1 MKWKEADFNTGILNI
16 NAVLIYGPDAGFV
29 DELCDKAIEKLNID
43 KDNLLALDADELREK
58 QDSVF
63 AESCSP
69 SMFGGRKAV
78 LISGAGDSDTEIIS
92 ELVTLSS
99 LCATIIV
106 TAGDLRVG
114 PLRKTFENGDNIAA
128 VACYTDDTK
137 TLETLIYKELSAGSG
152 IHQITPDAM
161 SYMLSHMGGD
171 RGVTRSFLQKIA
183 IYVSDKHVVEL
194 EDVEKC
200 LPDTSATSADDY
212 MYSMTAGH
220 INQTMV
226 ALDRLI
232 YGGTDAN
239 MLVRMLYLHFTKLL
253 TAVVDG
259 QLPKL
264 FWKVADKF
272 NTAVKIWPEQEIVNV
287 LSKLNDLEKMCR
299 TSGMQPEILIRDFSL
314 KLSTEH
320 KYARHRGGSRSRG
333 AVFFAVLRF
342 LQQQLCYFPL

>member
-1 MKWKEADFNTGILNI
+1 MKWKESDFNFGVSNI
-16 NAVLIYGPDAGFV
+16 KAVLIYGPDAGLV
-29 DELCDKAIEKLNID
+29 DELCDKAIEKLEIER
-43 KDNLLALDADELREK
+43 DNLLALSANDLREK
-58 QDSVF
+58 QDAVF

-78 LISGAGDSDTEIIS
+78 IISDAGDGDTKIIS
-92 ELVTLSS
+92 ELVTTSS
-99 LCATIIV
+99 LCATVIV
-106 TAGDLRVG
+106 TAGDLRAG
-114 PLRKTFENGDNIAA
+114 SLRKLFEDGKDIAA
-128 VACYTDDTK
+128 VACYTDDSK
-137 TLETLIYKELSAGSG
+137 TLEALIHKELSAQSG
-152 IHQITPDAM
+152 IRQVTPDAM

-171 RGVTRSFLQKIA
+171 RGITRSFLQKIA
-183 IYVSDKHVVEL
+183 IYVSDKHVVDL

-212 MYSMTAGH
+212 MYSLTAGH

-232 YGGTDAN
+232 YSGADAN
-239 MLVRMLYLHFTKLL
+239 MLVRMLYNHFSKLL

-272 NTAVKIWPEQEIVNV
+272 RMAMKIWPEKEIVNV
-287 LSKLNDLEKMCR
+287 LAKLNDLEKLCR

-314 KLSTEH
+314 KLSVRAA
-320 KYARHRGGSRSRG
+320 KLALNRRK
-333 AVFFAVLRF
+333 
-342 LQQQLCYFPL
+342 

>member
-1 MKWKEADFNTGILNI
+1 MKWKESDFNSGILKV
-16 NAVLIYGPDAGFV
+16 NAVLIYGPDAGLV
-29 DELCDKAIEKLNID
+29 DELCDKAIEKLEIE
-43 KDNLLALDADELREK
+43 KDNLLVLDADELRDK
-58 QDSVF
+58 QDAVF

-78 LISGAGDSDTEIIS
+78 IISGAGDSDTKIIS
-92 ELVTLSS
+92 ELVLSTS

-106 TAGDLRVG
+106 TAGDLRIG
-114 PLRKTFENGDNIAA
+114 SLRKLFEDDSNIAA
-128 VACYTDDTK
+128 IACYSDDSK
-137 TLETLIYKELSAGSG
+137 TLEALIHKELSSQNG
-152 IHQITPDAM
+152 IKQVTPDAM

-171 RGVTRSFLQKIA
+171 RGITRSFLQKIA
-183 IYVSDKHVVEL
+183 IYVSDKHVVDL

-212 MYSMTAGH
+212 MYSLTAGH

-232 YGGTDAN
+232 YSGADAN
-239 MLVRMLYLHFTKLL
+239 MLVRMLYNHFSKLL

-272 NTAVKIWPEQEIVNV
+272 RMATKIWPEEEIVNV
-287 LSKLNDLEKMCR
+287 LSKLNDLEKSCR
-299 TSGMQPEILIRDFSL
+299 SRGMQPEILIRDFSL
-314 KLSTEH
+314 KLSVRAA
-320 KYARHRGGSRSRG
+320 KLALKRRK
-333 AVFFAVLRF
+333 
-342 LQQQLCYFPL
+342 

>member
-1 MKWKEADFNTGILNI
+1 MKWKESDFSSGILNV
-16 NAVLIYGPDAGFV
+16 NAVLIYGPDAGLV
-29 DELCDKAIEKLNID
+29 DEYCDKAIEKLEIE
-43 KDNLLALDADELREK
+43 KDNLLAIDASELREK
-58 QDSVF
+58 QDAVF

-78 LISGAGDSDTEIIS
+78 IISGAGDGDAKIIS
-92 ELVTLSS
+92 ELVTSTS
-99 LCATIIV
+99 LCATVIV
-106 TAGDLRVG
+106 TGGDLRVG
-114 PLRKTFENGDNIAA
+114 ALRKLFEDSQNIATI
-128 VACYTDDTK
+128 ACYTDDTK
-137 TLETLIYKELSAGSG
+137 TLENLIRQELSAQSG
-152 IHQITPDAM
+152 IRQITPDAM

-171 RGVTRSFLQKIA
+171 RGITRGFLQKIA

-212 MYSMTAGH
+212 MYSLTAGH
-220 INQTMV
+220 INPTMI

-232 YGGTDAN
+232 YSGADAN
-239 MLVRMLYLHFTKLL
+239 MLVRMLYNHFSKLL

-272 NTAVKIWPEQEIVNV
+272 NSAVKIWPSDEIVNV

-299 TSGMQPEILIRDFSL
+299 TNGMQPEILIRDFSL
-314 KLSTEH
+314 KLSVRAA
-320 KYARHRGGSRSRG
+320 KLALKRRK
-333 AVFFAVLRF
+333 
-342 LQQQLCYFPL
+342 

>member
-1 MKWKEADFNTGILNI
+1 MKWRESDFNSGILNI
-16 NAVLIYGPDAGFV
+16 NAVLIYGPDAGLV
-29 DELCDKAIEKLNID
+29 DELCDKALEKLEID
-43 KDNLLALDADELREK
+43 KDNLLALDADDLRDK
-58 QDSVF
+58 QDAVF

-78 LISGAGDSDTEIIS
+78 LISGAGDGDTKIIS
-92 ELVTLSS
+92 ELVTSTS

-114 PLRKTFENGDNIAA
+114 GSLRKLFEDGKNIAA

-137 TLETLIYKELSAGSG
+137 TLEALIHKELSAQAG
-152 IHQITPDAM
+152 IRQVTPDAM

-171 RGVTRSFLQKIA
+171 RGITRSFLQKIA
-183 IYVSDKHVVEL
+183 IYVSDKHVVDL

-212 MYSMTAGH
+212 MYSLTAGH

-232 YGGTDAN
+232 YSGADAN
-239 MLVRMLYLHFTKLL
+239 MLVRMLYNHFSKLL

-272 NTAVKIWPEQEIVNV
+272 NMAMKIWPADEIVNV

-314 KLSTEH
+314 KLSVRAA
-320 KYARHRGGSRSRG
+320 KLSLKRRK
-333 AVFFAVLRF
+333 
-342 LQQQLCYFPL
+342 

>member
-1 MKWKEADFNTGILNI
+1 MKWKESDFNSGIQNI
-16 NAVLIYGPDAGFV
+16 NAVLIYGPDAGLV
-29 DELCDKAIEKLNID
+29 DELCDKALEKLEID
-43 KDNLLALDADELREK
+43 KDNLLALDANELRDK
-58 QDSVF
+58 QDAVF

-78 LISGAGDSDTEIIS
+78 IISGAGDSDTKILS
-92 ELVTLSS
+92 ELVNSAS

-106 TAGDLRVG
+106 TGGDLRVG
-114 PLRKTFENGDNIAA
+114 SLRKLFEDGEKIAA

-137 TLETLIYKELSAGSG
+137 TLETLIHKELSAQEG
-152 IHQITPDAM
+152 IRQVTPDAM
-161 SYMLSHMGGD
+161 SYMLSHLGGD
-171 RGVTRSFLQKIA
+171 RGITRSFLQKIA

-212 MYSMTAGH
+212 MYSLTAGH
-220 INQTMV
+220 INQTMA

-232 YGGTDAN
+232 YGGADAN
-239 MLVRMLYLHFTKLL
+239 MLVRMLYTHFSRLL

-272 NTAVKIWPEQEIVNV
+272 NTAMKIWPENEIVNV
-287 LSKLNDLEKMCR
+287 LSKLNDLEKLCR

-314 KLSTEH
+314 KL
-320 KYARHRGGSRSRG
+320 
-333 AVFFAVLRF
+333 AVRAAKLSLKRRK
-342 LQQQLCYFPL
+342 

>member
-1 MKWKEADFNTGILNI
+1 MKWKESDFNSGITNI
-16 NAVLIYGPDAGFV
+16 NAVLIYGPDAGLV
-29 DELCDKAIEKLNID
+29 DELCDKAIEKLEIE
-43 KDNLLALDADELREK
+43 KDNLLVLDANELRDK
-58 QDSVF
+58 QDAVF

-78 LISGAGDSDTEIIS
+78 IISGASDSDSKIIS
-92 ELVTLSS
+92 DLVTSSS
-99 LCATIIV
+99 LCASIIV
-106 TAGDLRVG
+106 TAGDLR
-114 PLRKTFENGDNIAA
+114 PASLRKLFEDGSNIAA
-128 VACYTDDTK
+128 IACYSDDTK
-137 TLETLIYKELSAGSG
+137 TLEALIHKELSAASG
-152 IHQITPDAM
+152 IRQVTPDAM

-171 RGVTRSFLQKIA
+171 RGITRSFLQKIA
-183 IYVSDKHVVEL
+183 IYVSDKHVVDL

-212 MYSMTAGH
+212 MYSLTAGH

-226 ALDRLI
+226 ALDRLL
-232 YGGTDAN
+232 YGGADAN
-239 MLVRMLYLHFTKLL
+239 MLVRMLYNHFSRLL

-272 NTAVKIWPEQEIVNV
+272 NMAMKIWPESEIVNV

-314 KLSTEH
+314 KLSVRAA
-320 KYARHRGGSRSRG
+320 KLALKRRK
-333 AVFFAVLRF
+333 
-342 LQQQLCYFPL
+342 

>member
-1 MKWKEADFNTGILNI
+1 MKWKESDFNFGVSNI
-16 NAVLIYGPDAGFV
+16 KAVLIYGPDAGLV
-29 DELCDKAIEKLNID
+29 DELCDRAVEKLEIER
-43 KDNLLALDADELREK
+43 DNLLALSANDLREK
-58 QDSVF
+58 QDAVF

-78 LISGAGDSDTEIIS
+78 IISDAGDGDTKIIS
-92 ELVTLSS
+92 ELVTTSS
-99 LCATIIV
+99 LCATVIV
-106 TAGDLRVG
+106 TAGDLRAG
-114 PLRKTFENGDNIAA
+114 SLRKLFEDGKDIAA
-128 VACYTDDTK
+128 VACYTDDSK
-137 TLETLIYKELSAGSG
+137 TLEALIHKELSAQSG
-152 IHQITPDAM
+152 IRQVTPDAM

-171 RGVTRSFLQKIA
+171 RGITRSFLQKIA
-183 IYVSDKHVVEL
+183 IYVSDKHVVDL

-212 MYSMTAGH
+212 MYSLTAGH

-232 YGGTDAN
+232 YSGADAN
-239 MLVRMLYLHFTKLL
+239 MLVRMLYNHFSKLL

-272 NTAVKIWPEQEIVNV
+272 RMAMKIWPEKEIVNV
-287 LSKLNDLEKMCR
+287 LAKLNDLEKLCR

-314 KLSTEH
+314 KLSVRAA
-320 KYARHRGGSRSRG
+320 KLALNRRK
-333 AVFFAVLRF
+333 
-342 LQQQLCYFPL
+342 

>member
-1 MKWKEADFNTGILNI
+1 MKWKESDFNSGISNV
-16 NAVLIYGPDAGFV
+16 NAVLIYGPDAGLV
-29 DELCDKAIEKLNID
+29 DELCDRALEKLEID
-43 KDNLLALDADELREK
+43 KDNLLALDAGDLRDK
-58 QDSVF
+58 QDAVF

-78 LISGAGDSDTEIIS
+78 IIADAGDSDTKIIS
-92 ELVTLSS
+92 DLVTSTS

-114 PLRKTFENGDNIAA
+114 SLRKLFDEGKNIAA
-128 VACYTDDTK
+128 IACYTDDSK
-137 TLETLIYKELSAGSG
+137 TLEVLIHKELSAQAG
-152 IHQITPDAM
+152 IRQVTPDAM

-171 RGVTRSFLQKIA
+171 RGITRSFLQKIA

-212 MYSMTAGH
+212 MYSLTAGH

-232 YGGTDAN
+232 YSGADAN
-239 MLVRMLYLHFTKLL
+239 MLVRMLYIHFSKLL
-253 TAVVDG
+253 TAVTDG
-259 QLPKL
+259 QLPKNL

-272 NTAVKIWPEQEIVNV
+272 RSAMKIWPENEIVNV
-287 LSKLNDLEKMCR
+287 LSKLNDLEKLCR
-299 TSGMQPEILIRDFSL
+299 TNGMMPEILIRDFSL
-314 KLSTEH
+314 KLSVRAA
-320 KYARHRGGSRSRG
+320 KLSLKRRK
-333 AVFFAVLRF
+333 
-342 LQQQLCYFPL
+342 